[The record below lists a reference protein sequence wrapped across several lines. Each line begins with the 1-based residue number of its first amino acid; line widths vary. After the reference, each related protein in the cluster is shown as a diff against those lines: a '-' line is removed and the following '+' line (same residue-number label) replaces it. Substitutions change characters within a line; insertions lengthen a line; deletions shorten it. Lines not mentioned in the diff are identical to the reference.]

1 MKPRAHPYQSLPDSA
16 FWRQSVAET
25 PASDVDPVVA
35 TPFTLSRDDRV
46 AAAGSCFAQH
56 IGRYLSNAGLR
67 YLVTEEAH
75 PLADPATAHEF
86 GYGVYTARFGNLYTA
101 RQLRQLLT
109 RAYGTFRPRDDV
121 WREADGTF
129 VDPFRPRIQPKG
141 FPTLAEYEA
150 DRAQHFACV
159 RRALE
164 ELDVLVFTLG
174 LTECWLSREDGAA
187 YPLCPGVAGGTFD
200 PTRHEFH
207 NFTVDEI
214 VADLT
219 EFVADLR
226 RVNPRARLILTVSP
240 VPLIATASE
249 RHVLAASPPRP
260 SAAPSRAPRTS
271 RPTRSCRATTR
282 AGATSPR
289 TCARSPRTACST
301 SCPCSSA
308 TTPAPTSAGRAR
320 RRSRRAAAT
329 RRSRR
334 WSAWSRCSARRKRSA
349 RTDGVERP
357 AQSTTRNSLKPFTT

>member
-249 RHVLAASPPRP
+249 RHVLAATTYSKSVLRVAAETVSRTVEGTAYFPAYEIVSGNYTRGRYFASDLRSVTEDGVQHVMSVFLRHYAGTDIRRP
-260 SAAPSRAPRTS
+260 SAPEKP
-271 RPTRSCRATTR
+271 
-282 AGATSPR
+282 
-289 TCARSPRTACST
+289 
-301 SCPCSSA
+301 
-308 TTPAPTSAGRAR
+308 AR
-320 RRSRRAAAT
+320 RGDQTLEEMERL
-329 RRSRR
+329 
-334 WSAWSRCSARRKRSA
+334 
-349 RTDGVERP
+349 VEVQCEEEALGSNGRG
-357 AQSTTRNSLKPFTT
+357 